1 MLVVVVESPLYYHTT
16 GEFKKMRSQLKKIAS
31 LNLVTES
38 LDPAFGEQG
47 LTP

>member
-1 MLVVVVESPLYYHTT
+1 MLVVVVESPLFYQSN
-16 GEFKKMRSQLKKIAS
+16 GEFKKMKSQLKKIAS

-38 LDPAFGEQG
+38 LDPAFSEQG